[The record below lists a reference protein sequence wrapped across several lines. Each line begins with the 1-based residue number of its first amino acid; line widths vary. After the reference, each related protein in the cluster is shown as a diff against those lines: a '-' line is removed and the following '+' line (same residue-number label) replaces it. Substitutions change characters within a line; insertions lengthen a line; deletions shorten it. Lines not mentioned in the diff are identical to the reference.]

1 MTAFRSRN
9 RSAVSFAARVSLLAF
24 PALLCLGVAT
34 GASVATGAG
43 VSDFT
48 VVSPEKIQTDDITEA
63 LAVPRGTRVQA
74 SAPPTV
80 RLPIF
85 FEFGSAELLPEAEVL
100 LAKVGAALASEE
112 LVDFSFSVEGHT
124 DSVGSDHY
132 NATLSEERAAVVKA
146 FLIAQGVQE
155 QHLATIGHG
164 EQQPVASNRSDAG
177 RQRNRRVEVIN
188 RGAAQ

>member
-1 MTAFRSRN
+1 MTALRSRN
-9 RSAVSFAARVSLLAF
+9 RSAVSLAGRVGLLAF

-48 VVSPEKIQTDDITEA
+48 LTSPERIRTGDITEA
-63 LAVPRGTRVQA
+63 LAVPRGTRIQA

-100 LAKVGAALASEE
+100 LTKVGAALASEE
-112 LVDFSFSVEGHT
+112 LEHFSFSVEGHT
-124 DSVGSDHY
+124 DSVGSESY
-132 NATLSEERAAVVKA
+132 NASLSEERAAAVKA
-146 FLIAQGVQE
+146 FLMAEGVPE
-155 QHLATIGHG
+155 QQLATIGHG
-164 EQQPVASNRSDAG
+164 ELRPVASNQSDEG

-188 RGAAQ
+188 RGAAR